1 MVGYDSTKFKKIEVV
16 VFQIQDIDPKFY
28 RSQTRKATL
37 IVMAIFMVIGWFLA
51 YMFPKWLGD
60 YFQSTLTLNFV
71 GAFVGLMITAF
82 MTKSLF
88 ANKPWMHEAMY
99 GWRLKRNLMHVT
111 NRQRHILEAVEQG
124 DQQAMK
130 ILRFYHLG
138 LEQMHRLEDNST
150 SLIDV
155 LAEKRDLEKK
165 MMELGMDL
173 NQTEFDE
180 TWVENYKEGAKDDDD

>member
-1 MVGYDSTKFKKIEVV
+1 MFK
-16 VFQIQDIDPKFY
+16 IQDIDPKFY

-37 IVMAIFMVIGWFLA
+37 IVMAIFMVIGLVFANL
-51 YMFPKWLGD
+51 FPMWLGD
-60 YFQSTLTLNFV
+60 YFDSTLMLNFV

-82 MTKSLF
+82 ITKWFF
-88 ANKPWMHEAMY
+88 ADKPWMYEAMY
-99 GWRLKRNLMHVT
+99 GWRLKRSLMHVT

-150 SLIDV
+150 SLIDMV
-155 LAEKRDLEKK
+155 VEKRELEKK
-165 MMELGMDL
+165 MTELGMDL
-173 NQTEFDE
+173 IQIEFDE
-180 TWVENYKEGAKDDDD
+180 TWIEDYKEGAKDDD

>member
-1 MVGYDSTKFKKIEVV
+1 

-28 RSQTRKATL
+28 RRQTRNATL
-37 IVMAIFMVIGWFLA
+37 IVMAIFIVIGLVFANL
-51 YMFPKWLGD
+51 FPMWLGD
-60 YFQSTLTLNFV
+60 YFESTLMLNFV
-71 GAFVGLMITAF
+71 GAFVGLLITAF
-82 MTKSLF
+82 ITKWFF
-88 ANKPWMHEAMY
+88 ADKPWMHEAMY
-99 GWRLKRNLMHVT
+99 GWRLKRSLMHVT
-111 NRQRHILEAVEQG
+111 NRQRHILEAIEQG

-155 LAEKRDLEKK
+155 LAEKRELETK
-165 MMELGMDL
+165 MMALAMDL

-180 TWVENYKEGAKDDDD
+180 AWIEDYKEGAKDDD